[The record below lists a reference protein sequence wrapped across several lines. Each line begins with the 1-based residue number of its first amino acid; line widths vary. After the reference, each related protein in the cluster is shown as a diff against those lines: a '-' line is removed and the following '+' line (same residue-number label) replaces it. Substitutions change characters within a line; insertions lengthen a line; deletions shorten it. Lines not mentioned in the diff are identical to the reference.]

1 MSTIGS
7 KRIVEDIIDGEY
19 KHDDW
24 IKIVEYTDQGNKRTW
39 GCVAQR
45 DDDPDRYERVT
56 QWVRD
61 PVVIWRKKKAMTP
74 VKQLILDSYTSQHE
88 SCDQQ
93 SNHIPESEAGEHN
106 GEYRHHEYLR

>member
-7 KRIVEDIIDGEY
+7 KRIVEDIIAGEY

-74 VKQLILDSYTSQHE
+74 GKQLILGLIVLLIFIFSLPLFIRTFSDWWCY
-88 SCDQQ
+88 
-93 SNHIPESEAGEHN
+93 NLPESKECK
-106 GEYRHHEYLR
+106 R